1 MFRSSKL
8 LGKEDDTT
16 IVKNDLKRYKAVD
29 IAIDGSYDDL
39 MSQRGDSYF
48 DDKINCTYIKV
59 SYEKLCQLRDY
70 CACILVYRE
79 KAPKLL
85 PTVSGFFFGNTE
97 YNELYFEQ
105 LVYTLSKL
113 SIILDK
119 YEDDTEF
126 LYMPNW

>member
-1 MFRSSKL
+1 MGLDMSLYALEEHGENEKL
-8 LGKEDDTT
+8 L
-16 IVKNDLKRYKAVD
+16 KAVVYWRKAN
-29 IAIDGSYDDL
+29 AIHKFL
-39 MSQRGDSYF
+39 CGDSYF

-97 YNELYFEQ
+97 YNEIYFEQ